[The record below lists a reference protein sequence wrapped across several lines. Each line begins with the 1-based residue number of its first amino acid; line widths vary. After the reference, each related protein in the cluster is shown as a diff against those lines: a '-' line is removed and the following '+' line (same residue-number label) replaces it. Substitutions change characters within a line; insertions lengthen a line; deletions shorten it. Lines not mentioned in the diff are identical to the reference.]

1 MVRAAPRVRIL
12 QVITSLAGGAGLH
25 AVQLARYLD
34 PERFDVWLAF
44 GSGYPLDAAVKA
56 ERLPHVELRWPR
68 ALHPWRT
75 VQGSFDLLRLL
86 QRESFDIVHAHC
98 SLAGAVARPL
108 ARLMRRAVVMF
119 TVHAFAAHERQGA
132 LKRAVLGGVERGL
145 DHCTD
150 RYVVSTGHYRDEM
163 IARRIAQRDRIEV
176 IPLGIALPPLERSGP
191 DARRRARAELGLDES
206 HEVVMFSG
214 RLETQKGLVFL
225 LQAWAAL
232 VARRPLARLV
242 LLGDGPLHHEL
253 VRSAASLGIA
263 DSVRFAGWRDD
274 AAALLVAADLFCL
287 PSLWEAFGYV
297 LLEAMAA
304 GVPILASRV
313 GGIPEVLAEGEFGRL
328 CPPGDAPAL
337 AAGIAAALNER
348 EALAAV
354 AEKAK
359 AHLHAQHD
367 VMRMVQRHADVY
379 LRELGR
385 T

>member
-1 MVRAAPRVRIL
+1 
-12 QVITSLAGGAGLH
+12 
-25 AVQLARYLD
+25 
-34 PERFDVWLAF
+34 
-44 GSGYPLDAAVKA
+44 
-56 ERLPHVELRWPR
+56 
-68 ALHPWRT
+68 
-75 VQGSFDLLRLL
+75 
-86 QRESFDIVHAHC
+86 
-98 SLAGAVARPL
+98 
-108 ARLMRRAVVMF
+108 
-119 TVHAFAAHERQGA
+119 
-132 LKRAVLGGVERGL
+132 
-145 DHCTD
+145 
-150 RYVVSTGHYRDEM
+150 
-163 IARRIAQRDRIEV
+163 
-176 IPLGIALPPLERSGP
+176 
-191 DARRRARAELGLDES
+191 
-206 HEVVMFSG
+206 MFSG

-242 LLGDGPLHHEL
+242 LLGDGPLHQEL

-263 DSVRFAGWRDD
+263 DSVLFAGWRDD